1 MKKIALA
8 ISCFIPLYLI
18 LLIKNISALIEAIS
32 SQCCCKVIFNAVII
46 LIWVIATSMGVWGII
61 MFRKNFL
68 NSQNAS
74 KKKVKIISA
83 DNVTSEYYFT
93 YFSLFVISFFAID
106 STILL
111 DVCMLVFLMLLIIIV
126 YVKNDMY
133 FINPVLNILGYKSFC
148 ITVKYDGEYD
158 KFDSYPIKVFSTQ
171 NLSLHVNKEC
181 YVKYGQDDFTVCERI
196 DG

>member
-18 LLIKNISALIEAIS
+18 LLLKNTASLFEAI
-32 SQCCCKVIFNAVII
+32 QKKCFCNLIFNAAII
-46 LIWVIATSMGVWGII
+46 SIWLIATGIGVWGII
-61 MFRKNFL
+61 KFTKDFL
-68 NSQNAS
+68 KSQKAA
-74 KKKVKIISA
+74 KKKVKIIGA

-106 STILL
+106 STNLL
-111 DVCMLVFLMLLIIIV
+111 DICMLALLMLLIIIV

-133 FINPVLNILGYKSFC
+133 FINPVLNILGYKSFY

-158 KFDSYPIKVFSTQ
+158 KLDSYQIKVFSAQ
-171 NLSLHVNKEC
+171 NLSLFVNKEC
-181 YVKYGQDDFTVCERI
+181 YIKYGQDDFTVCERI
-196 DG
+196 KG

>member
-1 MKKIALA
+1 MKKISLA

-18 LLIKNISALIEAIS
+18 LLIKNAAALIEAI
-32 SQCCCKVIFNAVII
+32 QKKCCCNIVFNAVII
-46 LIWVIATSMGVWGII
+46 LVWLIATGIGVWGII
-61 MFRKNFL
+61 KFIKDFL
-68 NSQNAS
+68 KSQKAS

-106 STILL
+106 STRLL
-111 DVCMLVFLMLLIIIV
+111 DVCMLAFLMLLIIIV

-133 FINPVLNILGYKSFC
+133 FINPVLNILGYKSFV
-148 ITVKYDGEYD
+148 ITVKFDGEYD
-158 KFDSYPIKVFSTQ
+158 KSDSYSIKVFSTQ
-171 NLSLHVNKEC
+171 NLSLHVNEEC